1 MLTELVCK
9 NFEPQE
15 KSYKK
20 FNGGACF
27 LLVNPNGNKC
37 WHLKYKYCK
46 KTETGVSLSSR
57 EFRSP
62 ASIIMSVYLL
72 RSCTTSVFTAFS
84 YFWILATRPL
94 YQRFASPPS

>member
-37 WHLKYKYCK
+37 WHLKYKYAGK
-46 KTETGVSLSSR
+46 KKLVSLGGYPGVSLK
-57 EFRSP
+57 E
-62 ASIIMSVYLL
+62 
-72 RSCTTSVFTAFS
+72 
-84 YFWILATRPL
+84 TRKNEMK
-94 YQRFASPPS
+94 